1 MQPKQ
6 IVKHTLC
13 MMYCCF
19 QNVAFSF
26 FLVEVEQFT
35 DVYHAKFRKIE
46 HARRAKKFF
55 DARNFYGGIIHIS
68 YAPEFEANDDI
79 RRKFSQRKKEV
90 QYRLKVNS
98 KQNESEKSE
107 ECEQN
112 AKIMK
117 LDL

>member
-1 MQPKQ
+1 
-6 IVKHTLC
+6 

-19 QNVAFSF
+19 QNVTFSF

-90 QYRLKVNS
+90 QYRLKMNS

-112 AKIMK
+112 SKIIK